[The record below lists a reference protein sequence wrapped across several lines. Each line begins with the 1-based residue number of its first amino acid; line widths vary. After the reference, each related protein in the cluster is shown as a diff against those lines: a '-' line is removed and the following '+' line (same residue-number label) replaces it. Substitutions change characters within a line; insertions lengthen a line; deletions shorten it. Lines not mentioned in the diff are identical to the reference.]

1 MDLDE
6 CYFFRFIEIS
16 TDNPLLIRVIGKA
29 IRLSKMNC
37 KCCTLQDSIWDQAK
51 SHKQCWSKETTF
63 PPKIKKEA
71 KPKRICI
78 V

>member
-37 KCCTLQDSIWDQAK
+37 KCCTLQDSI
-51 SHKQCWSKETTF
+51 
-63 PPKIKKEA
+63 
-71 KPKRICI
+71 
-78 V
+78 